1 MYKHHDLISINANN
15 KMEARQKTVEFL
27 TSYQKEDIVILGV
40 EGANNHFEVEV
51 QYYDRYESNSV
62 FNTLDFIFLKEEDI
76 QTLKL
81 TI

>member
-1 MYKHHDLISINANN
+1 MYKHHDLININASN
-15 KMEARQKTVEFL
+15 KIAARQKAVEFL

-40 EGANNHFEVEV
+40 EGTNNHFEVEV

-62 FNTLDFIFLKEEDI
+62 YDTLDFVFLKEEDI